1 MTLNATLNSSTQAS
15 NTVQIKYFPAP
26 TLGTFS
32 WSYFPNQE
40 EAEPGSVPVRAKPR
54 PALVV
59 GLTVE
64 NGIPY
69 VIVIPG
75 TTKRTDESELYPTE
89 FVIRKTDAD
98 FPFTGLSHDTKFNF
112 ERKIQLP
119 YSSEYFAIPKK
130 KPGSKDAPTDPRLG
144 ILPYSYAEPLKKA
157 ADHATHVKKK

>member
-1 MTLNATLNSSTQAS
+1 MTLNANLISTSQAA
-15 NTVQIKYFPAP
+15 NQAVIKYFPAP

-40 EAEPGSVPVRAKPR
+40 EAEPGSAPVRPKPR

-59 GLTVE
+59 GVAVE
-64 NGIPY
+64 NSIPY
-69 VIVIPG
+69 VIVVPG

-112 ERKIQLP
+112 EREIQLP
-119 YSSEYFAIPKK
+119 YSSEYFAIPKPK
-130 KPGSKDAPTDPRLG
+130 RGSKDVPTDPRLG

-157 ADHATHVKKK
+157 AENAQQAKK